1 MSHPPPVSPQLF
13 DAALLIALVTLQA
26 CLPSP
31 LLSGQMALHFLCVPL
46 CLALCLALEL
56 LTNYLSDEWIQ
67 IKFRL
72 TINLLQRMES
82 SISGNCIE
90 VIGSE
95 IKLLKCLLDTWVS
108 DFLGTLHNKWHIFDQ
123 SQRMWVFPSG
133 IYQDPAT
140 CPRLLQSQGRATGKG
155 RHNRRVRLGPVLK
168 HLSPNDAET
177 PLLNLFDT
185 QSWPQNPGW
194 ICWCL
199 NMAHPDRLVSVTVSQ
214 DHNMSQW
221 AMVTSLKHPDMR
233 STIMQPNQCLWG
245 DEWFQYNHK
254 FESRKASGELRRTYL
269 LEKRWSCASL
279 FQQSC
284 CLCLM
289 SV

>member
-1 MSHPPPVSPQLF
+1 MSKEQDSGSRSNCTIPQLLWAMSHPPPVSPQLF

-46 CLALCLALEL
+46 CLALCLALEP

-108 DFLGTLHNKWHIFDQ
+108 DFLGQCPCEHERKFKIKT
-123 SQRMWVFPSG
+123 
-133 IYQDPAT
+133 AT
-140 CPRLLQSQGRATGKG
+140 S
-155 RHNRRVRLGPVLK
+155 V
-168 HLSPNDAET
+168 
-177 PLLNLFDT
+177 
-185 QSWPQNPGW
+185 
-194 ICWCL
+194 
-199 NMAHPDRLVSVTVSQ
+199 LVSLSCQ
-214 DHNMSQW
+214 SNFQ
-221 AMVTSLKHPDMR
+221 TSYYLRK
-233 STIMQPNQCLWG
+233 IQFCLSHG
-245 DEWFQYNHK
+245 
-254 FESRKASGELRRTYL
+254 
-269 LEKRWSCASL
+269 
-279 FQQSC
+279 
-284 CLCLM
+284 
-289 SV
+289 